1 MRIIITGNMGYVGP
15 VLARFLRTKIGGC
28 TLVGYDSGFFGH
40 CLTNSAV
47 LPETL
52 FDRQYFGDIRDLDA
66 EVLKGA
72 DAVVHLAAV
81 SNDPMGS
88 KYEAVTEQVNQQ
100 ASVPR
105 RRAGQQGRRTQL
117 RVRVKLQ
124 HVWQRRRRPPQGDR
138 RNKSAHGLCALQ
150 DRHRT
155 RSSGWT

>member
-15 VLARFLRTKIGGC
+15 VLARFFRAKIGGC

-72 DAVVHLAAV
+72 DAVVHLAAI

-88 KYEAVTEQVNQQ
+88 KYEAVTEQVN
-100 ASVPR
+100 
-105 RRAGQQGRRTQL
+105 
-117 RVRVKLQ
+117 
-124 HVWQRRRRPPQGDR
+124 
-138 RNKSAHGLCALQ
+138 
-150 DRHRT
+150 
-155 RSSGWT
+155 